1 MRKLIGILSL
11 FAVLALCACTQNSQS
26 SVPAE
31 APSVT
36 EEVPAVTEAPE
47 TIPAE
52 EVQYVEHVCSDK
64 CTDEGCYHA
73 HGEKDHV
80 CDESCEV

>member
-11 FAVLALCACTQNSQS
+11 FAILALCACTQNSKS
-26 SVPAE
+26 SAPA
-31 APSVT
+31 
-36 EEVPAVTEAPE
+36 EVPAAVEAPE
-47 TIPAE
+47 TTPTE

-64 CTDEGCYHA
+64 CTAEGCYHA

-80 CDESCEV
+80 CDESCEQ

>member
-11 FAVLALCACTQNSQS
+11 FAILALCACTQNSQS
-26 SVPAE
+26 SAPA
-31 APSVT
+31 
-36 EEVPAVTEAPE
+36 EVPAAV
-47 TIPAE
+47 

-64 CTDEGCYHA
+64 CTAEGCYHA

-80 CDESCEV
+80 CDESCPTEL